1 MKILIPLRLREFR
14 ILWTGMTISLIG
26 DGVMLV
32 AIAWQAYQLSDT
44 PTALGLTMMAMSIPH
59 ILLLPFGGMVSD
71 RFERRW
77 VLFGGNFVRGL
88 ASAALA
94 VLSVSGT
101 LQIWHLAIIAVFHGA
116 GNAFFGPASGA
127 LVPDLVP
134 AKLLPQAN
142 ALDQFARP
150 VASRLV
156 GPALGGWIIA
166 AAGIGSA
173 FFVDATTSMAS
184 IVCLL
189 QLGSTVRRRRE
200 ERGEKAASVGTQIRE
215 GFSFVRSR
223 IWLWG
228 TFVAAALAYLIFLG
242 PAEVLLPYI
251 VKDDIGGN
259 AGDLGMVFAMGG
271 LGSIAAAMIMAQ
283 RGIPRHNMT
292 FIYLSWTL
300 STLAI
305 AGCGFAQAIWQAMFA
320 CFAFNVCESAG
331 LIVWLTTKQSLV
343 PKRLL
348 GRVSSLELLISTALM
363 PMSYALAGPVAAYF
377 GARPMLIGA
386 GIAGSIVT
394 LVFLYLPG
402 MRSIENT
409 MMRSNGAAAEGLLR
423 S

>member
-1 MKILIPLRLREFR
+1 MKILLPLRLRQFR
-14 ILWTGMTISLIG
+14 ILWTGTTISLVG
-26 DGVMLV
+26 DGVTLV
-32 AIAWQAYQLSDT
+32 AIAWQVYQLSDT
-44 PTALGLTMMAMSIPH
+44 PTALGITMMAMSIPH

-77 VLFGGNFVRGL
+77 VMFGGNFVRGL

-94 VLSVSGT
+94 VLSIGGT
-101 LQIWHLAIIAVFHGA
+101 LQVWHMAIIAVFHGA
-116 GNAFFGPASGA
+116 GNAFFAPASGA

-156 GPALGGWIIA
+156 GSALGGWIIS
-166 AAGIGSA
+166 AAGVGSA
-173 FFVDATTSMAS
+173 FFVDALTSMAS
-184 IVCLL
+184 IACLL
-189 QLGSTVRRRRE
+189 QLASTDRRRRDQC
-200 ERGEKAASVGTQIRE
+200 GKTTASVWTQIRE
-215 GFSFVRSR
+215 GFSFVNSGV
-223 IWLWG
+223 WLWG

-251 VKDDIGGN
+251 VKNDLGGS

-271 LGSIAAAMIMAQ
+271 LGAVAAAMIMAQ
-283 RGIPRHNMT
+283 RGIPRRNMT

-305 AGCGFAQAIWQAMFA
+305 AGYGFVHAVWQAMFA

-331 LIVWLTTKQSLV
+331 LIVWLTTRQSFV
-343 PKRLL
+343 PKQLL

-363 PMSYALAGPVAAYF
+363 PISYALAGPVAAYV

-386 GIAGSIVT
+386 GIGGSIVT
-394 LVFLYLPG
+394 LAFLYLPG
-402 MRSIENT
+402 MRSIEHSA
-409 MMRSNGAAAEGLLR
+409 MRSNEAAAQGLVR
-423 S
+423 F